1 MNLNVQEATR
11 QELTQALLHWRD
23 LRESRLAQEKVA
35 AKIKEQEQALKEQII
50 ATMQYQL
57 YDGVVAGGR
66 TMGLSVKE
74 VSIVVD
80 AGALTKHII
89 DTGAIELLQL
99 RLSAEAVREHQLA
112 GEVIPGIGTMD
123 KYDIYDRKV

>member
-35 AKIKEQEQALKEQII
+35 AKIKEQEDGIKAQII
-50 ATMQYQL
+50 LTMQYQL
-57 YDGVVAGGR
+57 YDGVVVGDR
-66 TMGLSVKE
+66 VMGITAKE
-74 VSIVVD
+74 VNIVTD
-80 AGALTKHII
+80 AELLTKHII

-99 RLSAEAVREHQLA
+99 RLSAEAIREHQAA
-112 GEVIPGIGTMD
+112 GEVIPGIGVIEQ
-123 KYDIYDRKV
+123 YNLYDRKV